1 MDEYVIVLHPN
12 NDIVLGVNEL
22 RPEREYVIQMEER
35 YEEVE
40 CFYPS
45 EGQIMGI
52 TIITLMIIT
61 SSVVYAW

>member
-1 MDEYVIVLHPN
+1 MNEYVIVLHPN
-12 NDIVLGVNEL
+12 NDIVLGVNENL
-22 RPEREYVIQMEER
+22 QEREHIIHIEER

-40 CFYPS
+40 CFVPN

-61 SSVVYAW
+61 SSVVYS

>member
-35 YEEVE
+35 YEEAE
-40 CFYPS
+40 CFYPN

-61 SSVVYAW
+61 SSVVYA

>member
-22 RPEREYVIQMEER
+22 RPDREYIIQMEER

-40 CFYPS
+40 CFYPY
-45 EGQIMGI
+45 EAKIMGI
-52 TIITLMIIT
+52 TIITSMIVT
-61 SSVVYAW
+61 LSVVYA

>member
-12 NDIVLGVNEL
+12 NDIVLGVNEN
-22 RPEREYVIQMEER
+22 RPEREHVIHIEER
-35 YEEVE
+35 YDEDE
-40 CFYPS
+40 CFVLN

-61 SSVVYAW
+61 SSVVYA

>member
-12 NDIVLGVNEL
+12 NDIVLGVNEN
-22 RPEREYVIQMEER
+22 RPEREHVIQIEER

-40 CFYPS
+40 CFYPN

-52 TIITLMIIT
+52 TIVTLMIIT
-61 SSVVYAW
+61 SSFVYG

>member
-12 NDIVLGVNEL
+12 NDIVLGVNEN
-22 RPEREYVIQMEER
+22 RPEREHVIQIEER

-40 CFYPS
+40 CFYPN
-45 EGQIMGI
+45 EGRIMGI

-61 SSVVYAW
+61 SGVVYS